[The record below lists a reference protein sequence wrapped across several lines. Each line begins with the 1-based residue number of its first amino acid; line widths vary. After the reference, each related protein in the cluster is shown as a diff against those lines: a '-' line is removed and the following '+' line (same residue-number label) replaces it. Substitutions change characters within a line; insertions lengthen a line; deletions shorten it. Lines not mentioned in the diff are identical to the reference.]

1 MPDAVAV
8 AVFAKAPVAGYAKT
22 RLIPR
27 LGAEGAAALQN
38 VLIDRAVATA
48 LAARIGPVALWCA
61 PDAKHPC
68 FQEAA
73 RRSPIA
79 LAGQPDGDLGA
90 RMLAAFRASGGPL
103 VLIGTDCPTLTP
115 ADLRDAADALRHGA
129 DVVLSPAED
138 GGYGLIS
145 ALCAYP
151 CLFEAMPWSTAQV
164 ARLTAERARSAGLRL
179 KILRKIWDID
189 TPADLDRLLRSGL
202 LTPEKEAGLRRSVVA
217 AGQQRQP
224 TSILP
229 ENAPRRANLC
239 RDPAINRDQ
248 FTKPVE

>member
-73 RRSPIA
+73 RRSKPR
-79 LAGQPDGDLGA
+79 GGSGDVSTW
-90 RMLAAFRASGGPL
+90 RSRAATRF
-103 VLIGTDCPTLTP
+103 CPSW
-115 ADLRDAADALRHGA
+115 R
-129 DVVLSPAED
+129 V
-138 GGYGLIS
+138 
-145 ALCAYP
+145 
-151 CLFEAMPWSTAQV
+151 
-164 ARLTAERARSAGLRL
+164 
-179 KILRKIWDID
+179 
-189 TPADLDRLLRSGL
+189 
-202 LTPEKEAGLRRSVVA
+202 
-217 AGQQRQP
+217 
-224 TSILP
+224 
-229 ENAPRRANLC
+229 
-239 RDPAINRDQ
+239 
-248 FTKPVE
+248 